1 MPMNRN
7 VQYNQVGEDW
17 TVIFL
22 QSVLLLYVKNI
33 KTQNRLLR
41 FARNDNII
49 CSLGGGEGLVGGF
62 AANQPLPSRIAL
74 KPLSLRDVTQKNI

>member
-1 MPMNRN
+1 MLKFI
-7 VQYNQVGEDW
+7 VK
-17 TVIFL
+17 I
-22 QSVLLLYVKNI
+22 LLLSGKNI

-49 CSLGGGEGLVGGF
+49 CLLDGGKGLVGGK

>member
-1 MPMNRN
+1 M
-7 VQYNQVGEDW
+7 
-17 TVIFL
+17 
-22 QSVLLLYVKNI
+22 LLFFSLLSGKNI

-49 CSLGGGEGLVGGF
+49 CLLGGGEGLVGGK

-74 KPLSLRDVTQKNI
+74 KPLSLRAKRSNLKLLLDNSKKK